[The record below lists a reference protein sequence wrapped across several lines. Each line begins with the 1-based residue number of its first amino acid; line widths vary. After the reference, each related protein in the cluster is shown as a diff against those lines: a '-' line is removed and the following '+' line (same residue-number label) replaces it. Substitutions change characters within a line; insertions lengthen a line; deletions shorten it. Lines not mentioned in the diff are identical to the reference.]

1 MFFQR
6 FLISSFEFQ
15 ISIAFNPNILAM
27 KIKPLNGYAVIK
39 PLKNEEMTKSGIVI
53 PDTANKEK
61 PREGEIVAVSKTN
74 LTSTGTELPIEIK
87 VGDRVLY
94 GQYSG
99 EDVKVD
105 GVEYKIVEMTS
116 IRAIVSDK

>member
-1 MFFQR
+1 M
-6 FLISSFEFQ
+6 
-15 ISIAFNPNILAM
+15 NI
-27 KIKPLNGYAVIK
+27 IPLNGYVVIK
-39 PLKNEEMTKSGIVI
+39 PIAAEEVTKSGIVI

-61 PREGEIVAVSKTN
+61 PKEGEVVAVAKTN
-74 LTSTGTELPIEIK
+74 LTDHGTELPIEMK
-87 VGDRVLY
+87 VGDKVLY

-116 IRAIVSDK
+116 VRAIVS

>member
-1 MFFQR
+1 
-6 FLISSFEFQ
+6 
-15 ISIAFNPNILAM
+15 M

-39 PLKNEEMTKSGIVI
+39 PLQKEEMTKSGIVI

-74 LTSTGTELPIEIK
+74 ITSTGTALPIELK

-105 GVEYKIVEMTS
+105 GIEYKILEMTS
-116 IRAIVSDK
+116 IRAIVEAK

>member
-1 MFFQR
+1 
-6 FLISSFEFQ
+6 
-15 ISIAFNPNILAM
+15 M
-27 KIKPLNGYAVIK
+27 KIIPLNGYVVIK
-39 PLKNEEMTKSGIVI
+39 PVEAEEMTKSGLYI

-61 PREGEIVAVSKTN
+61 PQEGEVVAVADKN
-74 LTSTGTELPIEIK
+74 VSTHGTPLPIEMK

-94 GQYSG
+94 GRYSG

-116 IRAIVSDK
+116 VRAIVN

>member
-1 MFFQR
+1 
-6 FLISSFEFQ
+6 
-15 ISIAFNPNILAM
+15 M
-27 KIKPLNGYAVIK
+27 KIKPLNGYVVIK
-39 PLKNEEMTKSGIVI
+39 PLEQEEMTKSGIVI

-61 PREGEIVAVSKTN
+61 PQEGEVVGVSKTN
-74 LTSTGTELPIEIK
+74 ISSTGTALPIEIK

-94 GQYSG
+94 GRYSG

-116 IRAIVSDK
+116 IRAIVADK